1 MRSTQKQNERLT
13 SQLVEKVRESANYAK
28 ILTTREDVKDC
39 KIGETCLE
47 KVNQK
52 VENDSRASFEGDHG
66 EFKMPR
72 RVEKTGKWLVNHFK

>member
-52 VENDSRASFEGDHG
+52 VE
-66 EFKMPR
+66 K
-72 RVEKTGKWLVNHFK
+72 